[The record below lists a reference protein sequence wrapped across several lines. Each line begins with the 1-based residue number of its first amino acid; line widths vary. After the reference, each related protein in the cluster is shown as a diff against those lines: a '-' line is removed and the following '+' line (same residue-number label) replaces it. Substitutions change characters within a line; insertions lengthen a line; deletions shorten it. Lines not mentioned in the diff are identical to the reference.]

1 MSPLTGTRATAG
13 LTGEIAGRH
22 ALRDALVLP
31 RVMRR
36 PVRFLAALAGGRV
49 AIPAHVGSVGVA
61 ALFVATGLYGM
72 SLGGHTESVSQALTT
87 GAGFALED
95 ITIAGNTETS
105 DIDILQQLGL
115 DGTTSVI
122 ALSADAARQSLIG
135 LPWIAD
141 AKVSKVY
148 PRALSIQVTE
158 RQAAGIW
165 QHGTDLSLIDA
176 RGDIIAPL
184 TGARHAELP
193 LYVGLGAD
201 RHADELEARLL
212 FHPDIRARVK
222 AAIRVADRRWDLRL
236 DNGVTI
242 SLPEHDVEAAFDR
255 FYAFD
260 GGRGVLDRDITLV
273 DLRLEDR
280 ITLRL
285 SPASLERREK
295 ALTLRDK
302 AIKASKRT

>member
-1 MSPLTGTRATAG
+1 MSPLTGTKGTAG
-13 LTGEIAGRH
+13 LTGQIAGRS
-22 ALRDALVLP
+22 ALRNALVLP
-31 RVMRR
+31 RVLRR
-36 PVRFLAALAGGRV
+36 PVRFLAALGGGRV
-49 AIPAHVGSVGVA
+49 TIPAHLGSLGVVM
-61 ALFVATGLYGM
+61 LFAATGVYGM
-72 SLGGHTESVSQALTT
+72 SLGGHTDAVTQAVTT

-95 ITIAGNTETS
+95 IHISGNTETS

-115 DGTTSVI
+115 DGATSVI
-122 ALSADAARQSLIG
+122 ALSADAARQALIG

-141 AKVSKVY
+141 AKVTKVY
-148 PRALSIQVTE
+148 PRALNINITE

-212 FHPDIRARVK
+212 FHPAIRARVK

-242 SLPEHDVEAAFDR
+242 SLPETNVEAAFDR
-255 FYAFD
+255 FNAFD
-260 GGRGVLDRDITLV
+260 HGRGVLDRDITLV
-273 DLRLEDR
+273 DLRLDDR

-285 SPASLERREK
+285 SPASFERREK
-295 ALTLRDK
+295 ALTLRAK

>member
-1 MSPLTGTRATAG
+1 MSPLTGTKGTTG
-13 LTGEIAGRH
+13 MTGEMAGRN
-22 ALRDALVLP
+22 ALRNALVLP

-49 AIPAHVGSVGVA
+49 SIPAHIGSLSVT
-61 ALFVATGLYGM
+61 ALFVATGFYGM
-72 SLGGHTESVSQALTT
+72 SLGGHTDAVTQAVTT

-95 ITIAGNTETS
+95 IHISGNAETS

-115 DGTTSVI
+115 DGATSVI
-122 ALSADAARQSLIG
+122 SLSADAARQSLIG

-148 PRALSIQVTE
+148 PRALDIKITE
-158 RQAAGIW
+158 RQAAAIW

-184 TGARHAELP
+184 TGARHADLP

-212 FHPDIRARVK
+212 FHPAIRARVK

-236 DNGVTI
+236 DNNVTI
-242 SLPEHDVEAAFDR
+242 SLPENDVEAAFDR
-255 FYAFD
+255 FNAFD
-260 GGRGVLDRDITLV
+260 NGRNVLDRDITLV
-273 DLRLEDR
+273 DLRLDDR

-295 ALTLRDK
+295 ALILRDK